1 MKSIPGLSPA
11 FARRYVGAISTGMG
25 SSSQGSSSL
34 LKAAP
39 FGTFGDCASWIF
51 TPPNPAPRLA
61 RPGDLTKRKTE
72 MTNANE
78 AYRKAANSPAAR
90 QAAETAKSIGEEV
103 TDFANDVSRKAGK
116 QFDRAQ
122 DMAVDAMQD
131 AGDAMRRY
139 PLSTLAIVAG
149 LGFLF
154 GVFSVS
160 RR

>member
-1 MKSIPGLSPA
+1 
-11 FARRYVGAISTGMG
+11 
-25 SSSQGSSSL
+25 
-34 LKAAP
+34 
-39 FGTFGDCASWIF
+39 
-51 TPPNPAPRLA
+51 
-61 RPGDLTKRKTE
+61 